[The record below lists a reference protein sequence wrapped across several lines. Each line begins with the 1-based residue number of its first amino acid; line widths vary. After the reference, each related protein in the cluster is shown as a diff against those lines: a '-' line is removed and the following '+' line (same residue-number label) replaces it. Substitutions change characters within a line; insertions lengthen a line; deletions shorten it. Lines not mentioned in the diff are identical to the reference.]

1 MRRFMPRGFWPFRT
15 IARCGPGIYAHLT
28 ASQMRIARTPSL
40 EEIRLETPRH
50 GARRFA
56 ILGFGLMIAIFA
68 GTNPSAIRA
77 AQLRSTP
84 LPASAPRLSD
94 HEIEQLPSMAP
105 QQQAELLME
114 RAINHYEGAIEL
126 IDERVPSWYG
136 KLEVE
141 KGPLAGL
148 LNTAIN
154 ANDLRVRAASLE
166 IPLAGYNLPK
176 SPYSVDQLLTRLEN
190 EPSHRAWLLWI
201 LGVLGNRGVETS
213 RLELT
218 FLDRVHDPDQL
229 TRTYAAIGLGL
240 LATDNAIPAL
250 MRMFRED
257 PSPGVREMAACSIAQ
272 SGMFTEAQRM
282 RAVPDLLKMMDDA
295 SLDPATRSWVFQ
307 ALRDITGA
315 AMGSDPAAW
324 RAWWSQHSRG

>member
-1 MRRFMPRGFWPFRT
+1 MPEELRRSGPRR
-15 IARCGPGIYAHLT
+15 GPGPLAILALGLAIAGCAGAGPALLM
-28 ASQMRIARTPSL
+28 ASQVSQL
-40 EEIRLETPRH
+40 K
-50 GARRFA
+50 
-56 ILGFGLMIAIFA
+56 
-68 GTNPSAIRA
+68 SA
-77 AQLRSTP
+77 P
-84 LPASAPRLSD
+84 LAASAPKLSD
-94 HEIEQLPSMAP
+94 HEIEALPSMTA
-105 QQQAELLME
+105 QQQAQLLLE

-126 IDERVPSWYG
+126 IDQNVPSWYG

-166 IPLAGYNLPK
+166 ITLAGYNLPK
-176 SPYSVDQLLTRLEN
+176 SAASVDQILIRLEN
-190 EPSHRAWLLWI
+190 EPDHRAWLLWI

-218 FLDRVHDPDQL
+218 FLDRIHDPDQL

-240 LATDNAIPAL
+240 LATDSAIPPL
-250 MRMFRED
+250 IGMFRED

-295 SLDPATRSWVFQ
+295 TLDPATRSWVFQ

-315 AMGSDPAAW
+315 TIGSDPAAW
-324 RAWWSQHSRG
+324 RAWWSQHSRA

>member
-1 MRRFMPRGFWPFRT
+1 M
-15 IARCGPGIYAHLT
+15 
-28 ASQMRIARTPSL
+28 S
-40 EEIRLETPRH
+40 
-50 GARRFA
+50 
-56 ILGFGLMIAIFA
+56 
-68 GTNPSAIRA
+68 
-77 AQLRSTP
+77 
-84 LPASAPRLSD
+84 
-94 HEIEQLPSMAP
+94 P
-105 QQQAELLME
+105 QQQAQLLTE

-126 IDERVPSWYG
+126 IDKSVPSWYG
-136 KLEVE
+136 QLEVE

-166 IPLAGYNLPK
+166 ITLAGYNLPK
-176 SPYSVDQLLTRLEN
+176 SPSSVDQLLTRLEN
-190 EPSHRAWLLWI
+190 EPEHRAWLLWI

-218 FLDRVHDPDQL
+218 FLDRIHDPDQT

-240 LATDNAIPAL
+240 LATDNAIPPL
-250 MRMFRED
+250 IQMFRED
-257 PSPGVREMAACSIAQ
+257 PSPAVREMAACSIAQ

-295 SLDPATRSWVFQ
+295 TLDPATRSWVFQ

-315 AMGSDPAAW
+315 TVGSDPAAW
-324 RAWWSQHSRG
+324 RAWWSQHARA

>member
-1 MRRFMPRGFWPFRT
+1 
-15 IARCGPGIYAHLT
+15 
-28 ASQMRIARTPSL
+28 MRIERTLSPG
-40 EEIRLETPRH
+40 ENRRQRPQRGVRL
-50 GARRFA
+50 FA
-56 ILGFGLMIAIFA
+56 LPCFGLAIAIFA
-68 GTNPSAIRA
+68 GTNPATIKA
-77 AQLRSTP
+77 APATQLKSSP
-84 LPASAPRLSD
+84 LSASAPKLSD
-94 HEIEQLPSMAP
+94 HEIEALPSMSP
-105 QQQAELLME
+105 QQQAQLLME

-126 IDERVPSWYG
+126 IDKNVPSWYG
-136 KLEVE
+136 RLEVD

-154 ANDLRVRAASLE
+154 ANDLSVRAASLE
-166 IPLAGYNLPK
+166 ITLAGYNLPK
-176 SPYSVDQLLTRLEN
+176 NSYSVDKLLTRLES
-190 EPSHRAWLLWI
+190 EPDHRAWLLWI

-218 FLDRVHDPDQL
+218 FLDRIRDPDQL

-250 MRMFRED
+250 IGVFRED
-257 PSPGVREMAACSIAQ
+257 PLPQVREMAACSIAQ

-295 SLDPATRSWVFQ
+295 TLDATTRSWVFQ

-315 AMGSDPAAW
+315 AIGSDPAAW
-324 RAWWSQHSRG
+324 RSWWSQHPRA